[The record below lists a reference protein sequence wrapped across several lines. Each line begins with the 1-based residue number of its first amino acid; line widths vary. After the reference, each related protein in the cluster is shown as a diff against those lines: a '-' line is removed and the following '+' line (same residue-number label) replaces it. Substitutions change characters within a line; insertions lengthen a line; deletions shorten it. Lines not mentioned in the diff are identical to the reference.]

1 MCFSPL
7 RACELEKVM
16 AEQSREVAYLKC
28 RLEVIHKQRLPE
40 ESRRHKPM
48 AAGPD
53 REIPP
58 WRGYRPPT
66 PSAPWW
72 PLGPYPPPP
81 PPPFEPLA
89 NPEAGVAPVSQ
100 NKHFTKNAE
109 KDKGSVDPWG
119 PPLLTGRF
127 CTPYPRGPPMGYRAC
142 PPPEPWWPWG
152 PPQTCLPT
160 LHGVSC
166 GDGMGLYTQKQT

>member
-1 MCFSPL
+1 MQTLQKKYPFVNRRKLGLKEREQVGGEKQLSAAEETL
-7 RACELEKVM
+7 KLAAEELWNYKACELEKVM

-40 ESRRHKPM
+40 ESRKHKPM

-53 REIPP
+53 RKIPP
-58 WRGYRPPT
+58 WR
-66 PSAPWW
+66 
-72 PLGPYPPPP
+72 
-81 PPPFEPLA
+81 EPLA

-127 CTPYPRGPPMGYRAC
+127 CTPYPRGPP
-142 PPPEPWWPWG
+142 
-152 PPQTCLPT
+152 
-160 LHGVSC
+160 HG
-166 GDGMGLYTQKQT
+166 L